1 MQKCNFFSSI
11 FLKFV
16 CRNLSHRVTE
26 ADSRQICTR
35 RVSRQQCR
43 RYKCPANHWRAEGQ
57 QTPVLPE
64 PVTLCPMTL
73 ILSSTFT
80 STSHHLC
87 TFSPRS
93 SAHGQLPHHF
103 SLFSFLNFFFNLYFC
118 FIKYFWSHSCS
129 SFLPW
134 KKHFRSLYVTQSV
147 CVKVPVTQE
156 QGSLCCLTDACKV
169 VWTETL
175 SSKGRL
181 WDTFQWF
188 TTRWC
193 CVNKLQTVTPTRW
206 SSIVLFDSV
215 ALTSFLHHA
224 KKYPHYVFIE
234 EDLAEV
240 IIVLLS
246 V

>member
-1 MQKCNFFSSI
+1 MQKCNFFPSFS
-11 FLKFV
+11 
-16 CRNLSHRVTE
+16 NLSAEIYRIVSQKQI
-26 ADSRQICTR
+26 ADR
-35 RVSRQQCR
+35 
-43 RYKCPANHWRAEGQ
+43 
-57 QTPVLPE
+57 
-64 PVTLCPMTL
+64 
-73 ILSSTFT
+73 
-80 STSHHLC
+80 
-87 TFSPRS
+87 
-93 SAHGQLPHHF
+93 SAHDESPGNNVVDISVPPTTDGQKGNKLQCCQSLWRSVQWHSSSPPHSPPHHITCALF
-103 SLFSFLNFFFNLYFC
+103 PPVALLTANSLTTLASFLFFKSFFFNLYFC
-118 FIKYFWSHSCS
+118 FIKYFWSHLCS

-147 CVKVPVTQE
+147 CVKVPVIQE

-215 ALTSFLHHA
+215 ALTSFLRHA